1 MEYCRCRKSILQ
13 FTDYSG
19 LRNIAFCAGIS
30 GEAGFNNILPYR
42 INPCFPL
49 YPVPDDSIRHGA
61 VPFFGF
67 VYKRR
72 NIGGEA
78 VIAAGKCV
86 FMLPKSPG
94 KLCHVK
100 KITLYLL

>member
-72 NIGGEA
+72 NI
-78 VIAAGKCV
+78 
-86 FMLPKSPG
+86 
-94 KLCHVK
+94 
-100 KITLYLL
+100 